1 MLAVMLCRWSSQLL
15 ECEMRLS
22 ARVFRLAPTTFLYEQ
37 RHGRHDRRRDD
48 EGHSRR
54 FLIGVG
60 DIGEKT
66 AQGDGNDG
74 ARCTIE
80 ASVYVREEE
89 RHERASRRQSASA
102 LVGPPAL

>member
-1 MLAVMLCRWSSQLL
+1 
-15 ECEMRLS
+15 MRLS